1 MPIGYVR
8 MELINDDQKNVV
20 DYRLVD
26 ANEAALEISGLKKE
40 EIGMLASELDVI
52 SFSRL
57 VKKLSSFDNLN
68 EHAEIDIT
76 FPRTG
81 KIGHNILYSPE
92 PGVAVVLFSDITE
105 SVKAHEALERIR
117 KDVTLTTSDM
127 ENQDAAEFFNEL
139 ADWAYANGEAML
151 IDDEPEKQDD
161 YEDR

>member
-68 EHAEIDIT
+68 EQ
-76 FPRTG
+76 R
-81 KIGHNILYSPE
+81 
-92 PGVAVVLFSDITE
+92 
-105 SVKAHEALERIR
+105 
-117 KDVTLTTSDM
+117 
-127 ENQDAAEFFNEL
+127 
-139 ADWAYANGEAML
+139 
-151 IDDEPEKQDD
+151 
-161 YEDR
+161 